1 MQTLG
6 SGGRDTSI
14 IRGSAVY
21 SVWVNCLLA
30 EDTETS
36 PCQTGSKFDSFC
48 DSYQTYHANMPVTI
62 PSVFYTQYAWDMSG
76 TFKPKESFY
85 NH

>member
-1 MQTLG
+1 MQIQNA
-6 SGGRDTSI
+6 SGRNKSTGEAS
-14 IRGSAVY
+14 S
-21 SVWVNCLLA
+21 WVNCLLA

-62 PSVFYTQYAWDMSG
+62 PSAFYTPYAWDKG
-76 TFKPKESFY
+76 TYSFQKNHFKIIS
-85 NH
+85 